1 MSENGRNDNPLVPDS
16 IKEAEK
22 QDSSFSGIQI
32 IGFLINKPDRTP
44 G

>member
-1 MSENGRNDNPLVPDS
+1 MSENGRNDDPFVSDS
-16 IKEAEK
+16 VKEAEK

-32 IGFLINKPDRTP
+32 VGFLINTPDRTP